1 MIQNES
7 LDYILTRLYYDDEL
21 YIDIDI
27 NNMLVIYNDN
37 KVKFDISYEFYSNIL
52 PRIVISFL
60 SLGNVDIRKLIYN
73 EKGNIVLEY
82 LKKKIVLRNVNEETI
97 IMVDNLSTSI
107 SKLRDKT
114 VIDNRYDEY
123 VTYQLINNYSE
134 MLRDTNSRIVKKI
147 KANESVNTDTYKK
160 EIVLVEIEKNN
171 EKIINNNADVLT
183 IMKAAAKNN
192 ASYNNVECTN
202 YYTDKIKAYE
212 IKKDKKKK
220 EICGKILVNSRLE
233 ELKGDNNM
241 AKKSAVKELKSV
253 KKKKE
258 NFSNI
263 INNPIE
269 EPEHLF
275 TDSEHQELQ
284 KGAAEQARMLLEV
297 MNERDSIKRDAEEFA
312 KTIIEKQKERKQLLH
327 AAEEQARR
335 IIALE
340 KENDELKKMAEEN
353 ARIIF
358 DQELQQKREIIK
370 DANEYAKI
378 IFDKQQERNSLVKAA
393 EEQARRIIALEKE
406 NDELKKMAQQNAKY
420 IFDET
425 MMQDEK
431 YLAKSG
437 REYAKE
443 IFERQ
448 QERDALI
455 KAAQEQAKRII
466 ALEKENDELKRLAE
480 ENARLIFDKE
490 LKQKQEIIN
499 DANEYAKIIYAKQ
512 EERKSLLKAAE
523 EQARRIIALEKENNE
538 LRRLAEENAKNI
550 FNREN
555 RYKNELRLKEM
566 VESEPMTKSD
576 IDKLY
581 ALLNALSGVED
592 ISFTI
597 NHPTV
602 MQQVIDLETK
612 IEAYIST
619 HKVVEDIK
627 PEVTITEKE
636 NKQTNKELLGILR
649 NAYVQS
655 HNYEKEGRHSVINV
669 TPELNKIKVTLYS
682 VKNDTDDILTEVYFD
697 EDFFDEN
704 TIRELCDIYSSGTV
718 VVASK
723 TDNIPGNLQD
733 YLVIDNQDNAIKFM
747 GCKRDIIERAKAYL

>member
-27 NNMLVIYNDN
+27 NDMLVVYDDT
-37 KVKFDISYEFYSNIL
+37 KTKFDISYEFYSNIL
-52 PRIVISFL
+52 PRIVLSFL
-60 SLGNVDIRKLIYN
+60 SLGDIEIRKLIYN

-82 LKKKIVLRNVNEETI
+82 LKKKVVLRNVNEETI
-97 IMVDNLSTSI
+97 IMVDNLSASI
-107 SKLRDKT
+107 NKLRDKT
-114 VIDNRYDEY
+114 KIENRYDEY

-147 KANESVNTDTYKK
+147 KANEKVNTDTYKK
-160 EIVLVEIEKNN
+160 EIRLVEIEKNN

-192 ASYNNVECTN
+192 ASYNNVECTS
-202 YYTDKIKAYE
+202 YYTDKIRAYE
-212 IKKDKKKK
+212 TKKDKKKK
-220 EICGKILVNSRLE
+220 DICSKILVNSRLE

-258 NFSNI
+258 KFSDI
-263 INNPIE
+263 IKNPIE

-275 TDSEHQELQ
+275 TDSEHEELK
-284 KGAAEQARMLLEV
+284 KGATEQARMLLEV
-297 MNERDSIKRDAEEFA
+297 MNERDAIKRDAEEFA
-312 KTIIEKQKERKQLLH
+312 KTIIEKQKERKQLIH

-353 ARIIF
+353 ARIIY

-406 NDELKKMAQQNAKY
+406 NDELKRMAQQNAKF
-420 IFDET
+420 IFDEE
-425 MMQDEK
+425 MMQDER
-431 YLAKSG
+431 YIAKSG

-448 QERDALI
+448 QEREALI
-455 KAAQEQAKRII
+455 KAAQDQARRII

-490 LKQKQEIIN
+490 LKEKQEIIR

-576 IDKLY
+576 VDKLY
-581 ALLNALSGVED
+581 ALLNALTGVEN

-619 HKVVEDIK
+619 HKVVEDVK
-627 PEVTITEKE
+627 TEVTVTEKE

-655 HNYEKEGRHSVINV
+655 HSYEKEGRHSVINV
-669 TPELNKIKVTLYS
+669 TPELDKIKVTLYS